1 MNGKIDPRTEKTRNY
16 LAESLLTLMKDK
28 PLSRITVKDLCQQ
41 AGVNRTTFYAHY
53 KDVKELLEEV
63 ESVLLS
69 DIQKNLAAGLSSG
82 STMED
87 MLTNLLDTIKQN
99 SDLCFILLGKNGDM
113 EFLGKALYW
122 AEEATLQSW
131 QRAYPNRNSR
141 VSPSCI
147 AFCPP
152 VRWP

>member
-122 AEEATLQSW
+122 
-131 QRAYPNRNSR
+131 RNFQNSKLN
-141 VSPSCI
+141 
-147 AFCPP
+147 A
-152 VRWP
+152 